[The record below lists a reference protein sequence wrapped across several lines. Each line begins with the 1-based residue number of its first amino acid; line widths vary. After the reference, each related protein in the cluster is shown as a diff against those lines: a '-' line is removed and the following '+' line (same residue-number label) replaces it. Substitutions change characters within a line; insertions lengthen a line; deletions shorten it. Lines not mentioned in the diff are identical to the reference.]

1 MKTKTLLIIA
11 LLINLKLSAQSNIIS
26 VNEKVQHPRFIT
38 TKTGEQIMVFD
49 DFYSLMTKEQKA
61 DWKHYYDSCASA
73 TNAALADVRAKD
85 FSPLPLPNAQPNNYK
100 IKTLRAD
107 SIFYRKK
114 INLMRME
121 DEKRK

>member
-11 LLINLKLSAQSNIIS
+11 LLINIKLSAQSNIIS

-73 TNAALADVRAKD
+73 TNVAIR
-85 FSPLPLPNAQPNNYK
+85 NIQPNDYK
-100 IKTLRAD
+100 IKTLKAD

-121 DEKRK
+121 DEKGK